1 MRYANAM
8 RRFSKLTLALSVLC
22 GLAACSTS
30 DVIRVATS
38 GNPSAAA
45 SSLASARAQSYQ
57 QNPLRLVQD
66 LQQAQRNYQKLVDFL
81 SGKAGAQW
89 GRKEVVTPSNKR
101 YVKYTQNY
109 MSRAIVQFDRGL
121 VTVETLDPARPEQS
135 LKNAIVTTL
144 LTPEDPRAV
153 DLYSDKSVALSGK
166 PYLLDLVVDERGRVI
181 DSPALAESY
190 ADYLLR
196 TARQTR
202 EVETEQGGKRVHYV
216 QITMVRDYENRQA
229 QRYAASVDRHAK
241 QFGVSKSLIYA
252 VIKTES
258 AFNPFAVSSAPA
270 YGLMQLV
277 PETGGRDAY
286 QMVKGY
292 AHTPSKDYLFDPD
305 NNIELGT
312 AYLNILDQRYLAR
325 IEHPLTREYCIIAA
339 YNGGAGNV
347 LNMFSK
353 DRAKAP
359 DVINSLS
366 PAEVYRR
373 LRDEHPR
380 DETRRYLLK
389 VLEARREFVNI

>member
-8 RRFSKLTLALSVLC
+8 QRLRKLALALCVLC

-30 DVIRVATS
+30 DVVRVATS
-38 GNPSAAA
+38 GNPAAAA
-45 SSLASARAQSYQ
+45 SRLAAARAQSYQ
-57 QNPLRLVQD
+57 HNPLRLVQD

-81 SGKAGAQW
+81 SGKAGTQW
-89 GRKEVVTPSNKR
+89 GHKEVVTPSNKR

-121 VTVETLDPARPEQS
+121 VIVETLDPAQPEQS

-144 LTPEDPRAV
+144 LTPDDPRAV

-166 PYLLDLVVDERGRVI
+166 PYLHGLVVDERGRAI
-181 DSPALAESY
+181 DTPALAEGY
-190 ADYLLR
+190 ADHLLR

-202 EVETEQGGKRVHYV
+202 LVDTAQGSKQVHYV
-216 QITMVRDYENRQA
+216 QIAMVNDYENRQA
-229 QRYAASVDRHAK
+229 RRYAASIDKYAK
-241 QFGVSKSLIYA
+241 RFGVSKSLIYA
-252 VIKTES
+252 VMKTES
-258 AFNPFAVSSAPA
+258 NFNPFAVSSAPA

-277 PETGGRDAY
+277 PQTGGRDAY
-286 QMVKGY
+286 TMVKGY
-292 AHTPSKDYLFDPD
+292 DHTPSKDYLFVPD
-305 NNIELGT
+305 HNIELGA
-312 AYLNILDQRYLAR
+312 AYLSLLEQRYLGR
-325 IEHPLTREYCIIAA
+325 IEHPLTREYCTIAA

-347 LNMFSK
+347 LDMFAP

-359 DVINSLS
+359 EVINALP

-380 DETRRYLLK
+380 AETRRYLVK
-389 VLEARREFVNI
+389 VLAARREFVDI